1 MTGKAAVASLCG
13 LLWAGPAFAQGA
25 IARGSLVEVSV
36 LVDGASAPLF
46 RATDGSGRYYL
57 EARRGAAY
65 ELRLDNRSHERLG
78 VVVSVDGV
86 NAVSGERDRSL
97 VRPTD
102 PGRMYVLDPWEGTS
116 VRGWRTSLSDV
127 HRFTFVDEQASY
139 AARTGNANARMG
151 WIEVAVYRE
160 LRPYVW
166 RRPPVPVT
174 GDGNRDEARAQ
185 PAQPPATT
193 PPAAAAEAPKREA
206 LEQDSQRKDAAGN
219 SYPGTGWGARESD
232 RAVLV
237 EFRAQP
243 VAAERVT
250 LRYEYAAALQRLG
263 LLPPFPARDRLAERE
278 SGRDGFAKPPR

>member
-13 LLWAGPAFAQGA
+13 LLSAGSAFAQGA
-25 IARGSLVEVSV
+25 TARGSLVEVSV
-36 LVDGASAPLF
+36 LVDGTSAPLY
-46 RATDGSGRYYL
+46 RAADGSGRYYL

-65 ELRLDNRSHERLG
+65 ELRIDNRSHERLG

-97 VRPTD
+97 VRPAD
-102 PGRMYVLDPWEGTS
+102 PGRMYVLDPREGTS

-166 RRPPVPVT
+166 RRPPAPVT
-174 GDGNRDEARAQ
+174 GERNRDEARAQ
-185 PAQPPATT
+185 PAAPAT
-193 PPAAAAEAPKREA
+193 EAPKREA
-206 LEQDSQRKDAAGN
+206 LEQDSQPRDAA
-219 SYPGTGWGARESD
+219 SSAYPGTGWGAREPD
-232 RAVLV
+232 QAVLV
-237 EFRAQP
+237 QFHAQP

-250 LRYEYAAALQRLG
+250 LRYEYAAALRRLG

-278 SGRDGFAKPPR
+278 SGRDGFARPPR